1 MAPSRR
7 CVHLPKHRTRR
18 RASGALQ
25 TQRAGRRL
33 LRCEAVFWANG
44 GVVRVLLPP
53 WKPIV
58 CDRLPHNDK
67 LGVEGVTRLRP
78 SRPRKRHAELSSGGA
93 DAADGRKCDRREG
106 GRLSPAGLWPG
117 IRSGPRQCR
126 YRFSRSDTV
135 VSRRRQQGIKCPSP
149 CKELR
154 HPTALAV
161 HPNPNPL
168 TL

>member
-18 RASGALQ
+18 RASWALQ

-44 GVVRVLLPP
+44 VVVRVLLPP
-53 WKPIV
+53 LNQSSATGCHTTQARRRRCCAP
-58 CDRLPHNDK
+58 
-67 LGVEGVTRLRP
+67 
-78 SRPRKRHAELSSGGA
+78 RHAELSSGGA
-93 DAADGRKCDRREG
+93 DAADGRKCDQREG
-106 GRLSPAGLWPG
+106 ERLSPAGLWPG
-117 IRSGPRQCR
+117 IRSGPRQRR

-161 HPNPNPL
+161 HPNPNPI